1 MDMVKKDTGTSAPG
15 QAWSV
20 AGIEMGIPPNL
31 LGADLAGKARSRP
44 GHSTCSEWGGPAID
58 SGTRR
63 VFDDMTITLSSKE
76 PNGVPFRRWE
86 RKVTSIVLL
95 ISSSV
100 VLGSIG
106 PGMGCCWGEC
116 LFV

>member
-1 MDMVKKDTGTSAPG
+1 MF
-15 QAWSV
+15 
-20 AGIEMGIPPNL
+20 GIG
-31 LGADLAGKARSRP
+31 GADDRQRHKEG
-44 GHSTCSEWGGPAID
+44 
-58 SGTRR
+58 
-63 VFDDMTITLSSKE
+63 FDDMIITLSSKE